1 LGFAFYTWGG
11 LVRRFL
17 VGTLGA
23 SALAALFAVT
33 PALGEPLS
41 GTIFTTDA
49 TGRAVNLNIY
59 AAKADVY
66 LNGGPE
72 KEGAAGLPAGD
83 YYFQVT
89 DPSGKTLLSA
99 DDVECRRFTVDASG
113 RIVTTTCHATGL
125 NEVDGGVTVQLA
137 PYLDT
142 PNSGGLYKVWVT
154 PVERY
159 DPLAPGS
166 RFGFV
171 PRDSK
176 TDDFQV
182 RDD

>member
-1 LGFAFYTWGG
+1 M
-11 LVRRFL
+11 RRFL
-17 VGTLGA
+17 VGTVGA
-23 SALAALFAVT
+23 SVLIALFAVT

-49 TGRAVNLNIY
+49 TGVPVNLNVY
-59 AAKADVY
+59 AAKEQVY
-66 LNGGPE
+66 LNGGPVSAPPD
-72 KEGAAGLPAGD
+72 AAGLPPGD

-89 DPSGKTLLSA
+89 DPSGKILLSA
-99 DDVECRRFTVDASG
+99 DAVECRRFTVDTSG
-113 RIVTTTCHATGL
+113 RIVATTCHQSGVDA
-125 NEVDGGVTVQLA
+125 EDGGITVQLS

-154 PVERY
+154 PVELY

-166 RFGFV
+166 TFGFV
-171 PRDSK
+171 RSNSK

-182 RDD
+182 RSD